1 MLCRIDTHRPEGGN
15 VMAKPY
21 EDMHLLPIAGQWREG
36 SGKQD
41 LTVKDPYQDQELLKI
56 RQANREDMDAAYA
69 RANEVQPDWA
79 ATSPAARVVILY
91 RVVELFDVRKDE
103 IIDWLVRESGSTKM
117 KAEKIGRASCRERV

>member
-1 MLCRIDTHRPEGGN
+1 MLCRIDTPRSEGGN

-21 EDMHLLPIAGQWREG
+21 VEMHLVPIAGQWREG

-41 LTVKDPYQDQELLKI
+41 LAVKDPYQDQELLKS

-79 ATSPAARVVILY
+79 ATSPAARAAILY

-117 KAEKIGRASCRERV
+117 KAEIEWEIGRAHV